1 MRPQLKREPLGISTT
16 PIPVTRTMRLQLLV
30 LALILPVGG
39 GAQQPVTP
47 ANWRNHP
54 AVRAI
59 RAITQEIETA
69 AREGKLSVQTDSA
82 SCNDGAVTLTAHL
95 YADSGGH
102 VRKYVVA
109 GGSEDSYREV
119 RYYYDG
125 HRHLRFSFAT
135 LGAVNGT
142 ERETRQYFDTTGAQL
157 YKDVRL
163 LKGPGYPGDLE
174 DVVTDPAAD
183 FRALCGPSH

>member
-1 MRPQLKREPLGISTT
+1 MRA
-16 PIPVTRTMRLQLLV
+16 V
-30 LALILPVGG
+30 LLILSLFLPVAGWT
-39 GAQQPVTP
+39 QQPVTA

-59 RAITQEIETA
+59 RVMTEQVDAA
-69 AREGKLSVQTDSA
+69 ARQGKLRVQTDSA
-82 SCNDGAVTLTAHL
+82 QCNDGAVGLTARL
-95 YADSGGH
+95 YSDSTGR

-109 GGSEDSYREV
+109 GGSEDSYRED

-125 HRHLRFSFAT
+125 RGRLRFGFET

-142 ERETRQYFDTTGAQL
+142 EQETRQYFDTTGAKL

-163 LKGPGYPGDLE
+163 LKGPGYPGDVE
-174 DVVTDPAAD
+174 AVVTDPAAD
-183 FRALCGPSH
+183 FHALCGPSH

>member
-1 MRPQLKREPLGISTT
+1 MRF
-16 PIPVTRTMRLQLLV
+16 LLLT
-30 LALILPVGG
+30 LALLLPVASW
-39 GAQQPVTP
+39 AQQPLTA

-54 AVRAI
+54 AIRAI
-59 RAITQEIETA
+59 RTITQQVDAGVQERNLT
-69 AREGKLSVQTDSA
+69 VQTDSA
-82 SCNDGAVTLTAHL
+82 RCNGGAVTLTAHL
-95 YADSGGH
+95 YADSAGR
-102 VRKYVVA
+102 VREYVVA
-109 GGSEDSYREV
+109 GGSGDSYSEE

-125 HRHLRFSFAT
+125 LGRLRLAFET

-142 ERETRQYFDTTGAQL
+142 EQETRQYFDTTGARL

-163 LKGPGYPGDLE
+163 LRGPGYPRDSA

>member
-1 MRPQLKREPLGISTT
+1 MRP
-16 PIPVTRTMRLQLLV
+16 LL
-30 LALILPVGG
+30 LILAPLLPVAS
-39 GAQQPVTP
+39 GAQQPVTA

-59 RAITQEIETA
+59 RAITQQVEA
-69 AREGKLSVQTDSA
+69 AVREGKLTVQTDSA
-82 SCNDGAVTLTAHL
+82 ECNGGAVKLTARL
-95 YADSGGH
+95 YADSTAH

-109 GGSEDSYREV
+109 GGSGDSYSEE

-125 HRHLRFSFAT
+125 RGRLRFSFET

-142 ERETRQYFDTTGAQL
+142 QQQTRQYFDSTGARL

-163 LKGPGYPGDLE
+163 LNGPGYPRDSAE
-174 DVVTDPAAD
+174 VVTDPAAD